1 MTGIIALSVAD
12 RATGIFHLCLEMA
25 FDPHGFART
34 LLAAQGP
41 GRFDAG
47 RYAAKLVVGFSLD
60 RVPVRLLR
68 DWRELPDFDLRALVT
83 RPQGTLSIV
92 LVEGRDADA
101 LCLYQGPV
109 AALLTAEAV
118 Q

>member
-12 RATGIFHLCLEMA
+12 RATGIFHLCLETE
-25 FDPHGFART
+25 FVPQRFVPI
-34 LLAAQGP
+34 LLNAEPP

-68 DWRELPDFDLRALVT
+68 DWRELPGFDLRALVT
-83 RPQGTLSIV
+83 HAQGTLSIV
-92 LVEGRDADA
+92 LLEGRDADT

-109 AALLTAEAV
+109 TELHLT
-118 Q
+118 

>member
-12 RATGIFHLCLEMA
+12 RATGIFHLCLETA

-47 RYAAKLVVGFSLD
+47 RYAARLVVGFSLD
-60 RVPVRLLR
+60 RVPVRLIR
-68 DWRELPDFDLRALVT
+68 DWRELPEFDLRALIT

-92 LVEGRDADA
+92 LVEGRGAEA

-109 AALLTAEAV
+109 AALLAAEVV

>member
-12 RATGIFHLCLEMA
+12 RATGIFHLCLETEFMPQR
-25 FDPHGFART
+25 FVPI
-34 LLAAQGP
+34 LLKAELP

-47 RYAAKLVVGFSLD
+47 RYTARLLVGFSLD

-68 DWRELPDFDLRALVT
+68 DWRELPSFDLRALIT

-92 LVEGRDADA
+92 LVEGQGAEA
-101 LCLYQGPV
+101 LCLYQGPI
-109 AALLTAEAV
+109 AALLSAEAV

>member
-12 RATGIFHLCLEMA
+12 RATGIFHLCLQTE
-25 FDPHGFART
+25 FVPQRLVRT

-47 RYAAKLVVGFSLD
+47 RYAARLVVGFSLD
-60 RVPVRLLR
+60 RVPVRLIR
-68 DWRELPDFDLRALVT
+68 DWRELPEFDLRALIT

-92 LVEGRDADA
+92 LLEGRDADA